1 MVKLIIIT
9 HCQALATAI
18 IYNTLNDVI
27 ISHLLNGS
35 PF

>member
-9 HCQALATAI
+9 HCQALATVI
-18 IYNTLNDVI
+18 IYNTLNDMI
-27 ISHLLNGS
+27 ISHLLSGS